1 MTPKE
6 QRIASL
12 RESARRFREMG
23 TNHPAP
29 NSRELIEMAE
39 WLERRADGLE
49 RGETAEP
56 SASAQ

>member
-12 RESARRFREMG
+12 RESARHFREIG
-23 TNHPAP
+23 TNHPTP